1 MLSMHIG
8 MYVIVTG
15 IVFTNQ
21 IQIEWVCYNCFVA
34 CERIKST
41 PSVCLVL
48 MELGSSWF
56 GAGVLYR
63 MEATALHFMLLSY
76 DKFVKIIVVP
86 VTCTLLQVSFIS
98 TLTPSLPFPHT

>member
-1 MLSMHIG
+1 MPEG
-8 MYVIVTG
+8 G
-15 IVFTNQ
+15 VFTNQ

-63 MEATALHFMLLSY
+63 MEATALRFVLLSY
-76 DKFVKIIVVP
+76 DKYVK
-86 VTCTLLQVSFIS
+86 
-98 TLTPSLPFPHT
+98 